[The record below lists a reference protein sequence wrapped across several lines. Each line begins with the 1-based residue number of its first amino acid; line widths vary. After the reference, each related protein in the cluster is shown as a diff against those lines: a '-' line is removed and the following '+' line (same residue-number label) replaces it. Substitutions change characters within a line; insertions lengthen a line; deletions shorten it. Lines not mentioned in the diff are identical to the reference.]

1 MAIDA
6 DGGLL
11 WLGFGRGVRVV
22 GSGDFGCFV
31 VFLAPWGA
39 SAVFVRCFI
48 RTLLVALSPRLY
60 CEASPVAPER
70 YMEFWGLAR
79 ALKAAKLR
87 NFLVQFPV
95 FSRA

>member
-1 MAIDA
+1 MALRLNTSEKNEIIDIKRLCFA
-6 DGGLL
+6 F
-11 WLGFGRGVRVV
+11 LGTPIV
-22 GSGDFGCFV
+22 S
-31 VFLAPWGA
+31 
-39 SAVFVRCFI
+39 FVRCFI

-60 CEASPVAPER
+60 CEAAPVAPER
-70 YMEFWGLAR
+70 YMDFGGLAR